1 MRGALTAYAVLGAY
15 QAVGLLGAPFIRRH
29 LRQRSAQGKEDAAR
43 LGERLGQTVA
53 PRPQGPLIWM
63 HAASVGESMSVLPLI
78 ERIRVDWPE
87 FKFLIT
93 TGTLTSANLLAD
105 RLPPGAL
112 HQYVPVDVRGPVR
125 RFLDHWQPDAAL
137 WVESEFWPNL
147 ILETQRR
154 RIPRA
159 LVNGRIS
166 PRSHA
171 GWQRL
176 PSVIGRMLAGFEFCL
191 AQSPE
196 DAERLIEFGAPR
208 VSCPGNL
215 KFAAPPLP
223 ADEGELAEFARN
235 WGERP
240 RWLAASTHE
249 GEEGAA
255 GDVHIRLAEAF
266 QDILTVIAPRH
277 PERGPAIAGYLRDRG
292 FDVALRSEGDDVD
305 PETEIYVADTLG
317 ELGLWYRLCNVVF
330 VGGSLVPHGGQNPL
344 EPARLGC
351 AIIHGPNV
359 SNFSPICDELAEAG
373 AARAVV
379 QEEDLAGVVQELLEN
394 EEARTQLSVAAEAYG
409 RSQSESLDRIFAA
422 LRPLLVRAR
431 GRNP

>member
-1 MRGALTAYAVLGAY
+1 MRGALTAHAVLGAY
-15 QAVGLLGAPFIRRH
+15 RAVGLLGAPFIRRH
-29 LRQRSAQGKEDAAR
+29 LRSRCAQGKEDAAR
-43 LGERLGQTVA
+43 LGERLGQPGA
-53 PRPQGPLIWM
+53 PRPEGPLIWL

-78 ERIRVDWPE
+78 ERIRADWPQIS
-87 FKFLIT
+87 FLVT
-93 TGTLTSANLLAD
+93 TGTVTSARLLAE

-112 HQYVPVDVRGPVR
+112 HQYVPVDLRGPVR
-125 RFLDHWQPDAAL
+125 RFLDYWRPDAAL

-147 ILETQRR
+147 LLETQRR

-171 GWQRL
+171 GWKRL
-176 PSVIGRMLAGFEFCL
+176 RPVITRLLAGFDFCL

-223 ADEGELAEFARN
+223 ADEGELAELARA

-255 GDVHIRLAEAF
+255 GDVHIQLAEAF
-266 QDILTVIAPRH
+266 PDILTVIVPRH
-277 PERGPAIAGYLRDRG
+277 PERGAAIARYLGDRG
-292 FDVALRSEGDDVD
+292 FHVARRSAGEEVG
-305 PETEIYVADTLG
+305 PETQIYLADTLG
-317 ELGLWYRLCNVVF
+317 ELGLWYRLCKVVF
-330 VGGSLVPHGGQNPL
+330 VGGSLVSHGGQNPL

-359 SNFSPICDELAEAG
+359 SNFSRICDELAQAG
-373 AARAVV
+373 AARMVA
-379 QEEDLAGVVQELLEN
+379 QEEDLAGAVRDLLEN
-394 EEARTQLSVAAEAYG
+394 EEARTRLSAAAEAYG
-409 RSQSESLDRIFAA
+409 RSQSESLERIFEA
-422 LRPLLVRAR
+422 LRPLLAQA
-431 GRNP
+431 GSP